1 MMKSMTGYGEASRLC
16 RGVKITVQI
25 RSLNHRHLDLQLR
38 VPREYL
44 AFEEEM
50 RKNLR
55 GKVGRG
61 RIEVFVNRSSTS
73 GQMKQLEFDD
83 ELTGQYLAAIRRVKK
98 KFGLGG
104 EVEISLVARLP
115 ELFRIR
121 DAEIDAR
128 REREALSSAL
138 LSAMQKLERSRVR
151 EGRRLKSDMEAQLR
165 YLKKISLDL
174 EGQAAQ
180 YAVRVQKNAGV
191 SKEGENGPRLA
202 NESYEPGNWVIK
214 GDVNEEVVRL
224 KSHIAA
230 LAAVVRERQ
239 PVGKKIDFVLQE
251 VQRELNTISS
261 KLPHLPV
268 VQLVLQGKERVEKM
282 REQTQNVE

>member
-1 MMKSMTGYGEASRLC
+1 MKSMTGYGEASRLC
-16 RGVKITVQI
+16 RGVKITVQV

-44 AFEEEM
+44 PFEEEM

-55 GKVGRG
+55 DKVSRG
-61 RIEVFVNRSSTS
+61 RIELSVNRSSTS

-104 EVEISLVARLP
+104 EVEISLIARVP
-115 ELFRIR
+115 ELVRIR
-121 DAEIDAR
+121 DAEIDAKQ
-128 REREALSSAL
+128 EREALTSAL
-138 LSAMQKLERSRVR
+138 FSAMQKLERSRVR
-151 EGRRLKSDMEAQLR
+151 EGRRLKSDMESQLR
-165 YLKKISLDL
+165 HLKKICLDL
-174 EGQAAQ
+174 ENQAAR
-180 YAVRVQKNAGV
+180 YAVRVQKNTGV
-191 SKEGENGPRLA
+191 SREGENLPRA
-202 NESYEPGNWVIK
+202 ADEGYETGNWVIK

-224 KSHIAA
+224 KSHITA
-230 LAAVVRERQ
+230 LAAGVRERQ
-239 PVGKKIDFVLQE
+239 PVGKKIDFMLQE

-261 KLPHLPV
+261 KLPQLPV
-268 VQLVLQGKERVEKM
+268 VQLVLQGKERVEKI